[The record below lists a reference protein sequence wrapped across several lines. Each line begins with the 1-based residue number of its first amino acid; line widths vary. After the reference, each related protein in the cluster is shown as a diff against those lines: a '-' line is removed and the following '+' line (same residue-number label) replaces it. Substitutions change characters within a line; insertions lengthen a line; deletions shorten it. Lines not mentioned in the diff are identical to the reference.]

1 MVQFDATILIQMIN
15 FVILLLVLNKVFYQP
30 LIKIQTERRNSIEKA
45 RTGAEAKLNEL
56 HTLRESYHQKLDAA
70 RKDAYALV
78 SEKIDAANQEREALL
93 KQAQAEVESKL
104 NAVRQELHAQESA
117 LRQSLEAEIMPMA
130 GLIINQLIDA
140 KVSESSTEEREEVN
154 A

>member
-1 MVQFDATILIQMIN
+1 VVQFDATILIQMIN

-56 HTLRESYHQKLDAA
+56 N
-70 RKDAYALV
+70 AYALV

-93 KQAQAEVESKL
+93 KQAQTEVEEKL
-104 NAVRQELHAQESA
+104 NAVRQELNAQESA

-140 KVSESSTEEREEVN
+140 KVGEASTEEREEVN